1 MAVPHA
7 APEKGTRQLGMSLLQ
22 LKEPV
27 SFDLKQEGDPDKQVQ
42 LIFVLS
48 AVDSSSHLKALQ
60 ELSLIL
66 DDDEHIEQLIEAKNT
81 EEIMSLISHMIE
93 KGDESHD

>member
-7 APEKGTRQLGMSLLQ
+7 APEKGARQLGMSLLQ

-27 SFDLKQEGDPDKQVQ
+27 SFDLKQEGDSDKQVQ

-48 AVDSSSHLKALQ
+48 AVDSSSHFKALQ

>member
-1 MAVPHA
+1 M
-7 APEKGTRQLGMSLLQ
+7 
-22 LKEPV
+22 
-27 SFDLKQEGDPDKQVQ
+27 
-42 LIFVLS
+42 IFVLS

-81 EEIMSLISHMIE
+81 DKIVNLISYMIE

>member
-1 MAVPHA
+1 M
-7 APEKGTRQLGMSLLQ
+7 
-22 LKEPV
+22 
-27 SFDLKQEGDPDKQVQ
+27 
-42 LIFVLS
+42 
-48 AVDSSSHLKALQ
+48 DSSSHLKALQ

>member
-1 MAVPHA
+1 M
-7 APEKGTRQLGMSLLQ
+7 
-22 LKEPV
+22 
-27 SFDLKQEGDPDKQVQ
+27 KQEGDPDKQVQ